1 MHNSRLTGSQAENTS
16 PTHHTI
22 PDRSLGAPTGARRR
36 QAGDGPQARDAAGQS
51 SAARA
56 RAARQLRKSPLAAAP
71 ARRQRSQHERYRA
84 RGTRTT

>member
-1 MHNSRLTGSQAENTS
+1 MRPTGLKS
-16 PTHHTI
+16 
-22 PDRSLGAPTGARRR
+22 PDRSLGAPTGAGQR
-36 QAGDGPQARDAAGQS
+36 QSGDRPQAQDAACQS
-51 SAARA
+51 PAARA